1 MIENGE
7 SKKTKPSSIIDLHS
21 SSEKYWSLR
30 YKDFI
35 MLDTPIYKFLE
46 ASRYLK
52 IAPATLRSWVVGRS
66 YPKGK
71 GFAYFKPLIKSS
83 GKAHHLLSFN
93 NLIEA
98 YVLRSLRQE
107 HGVSIKA
114 VRAALNYAQA
124 EFNVPRLLLSH
135 DLFTAAGNLFLQRY
149 GELINLSKSGQ
160 LALRKMLEAHLQRIE
175 WNRNLPIRLYPFI
188 DLDSN
193 KLIAIDP
200 LVKFGRPV
208 IMRKAVSTASIV
220 DRIDAGE
227 SLVAVADDYD
237 LEVNEVEMAVLYER
251 AA

>member
-1 MIENGE
+1 MNG
-7 SKKTKPSSIIDLHS
+7 
-21 SSEKYWSLR
+21 
-30 YKDFI
+30 DFI
-35 MLDTPIYKFLE
+35 MAAPIYKFLE

-52 IAPATLRSWVVGRS
+52 IAQATLRSWVIGRS

-71 GFAYFKPLIKSS
+71 SFAYFKPLIKSS
-83 GKAHHLLSFN
+83 DKQQQLLSFN

-124 EFNVPRLLLSH
+124 EFYIPRLLLSH
-135 DLFTAAGNLFLQRY
+135 DLFTAAGDLFLQRY
-149 GELINLSKSGQ
+149 GELINLSRSGQ

-175 WNRNLPIRLYPFI
+175 WDRNLPVRLYPFI
-188 DLDSN
+188 DFDSK

-200 LVKFGRPV
+200 LIKFGRPV
-208 IMRKAVSTASIV
+208 IVRKAVSTASIV

-237 LEVNEVEMAVLYER
+237 LEVNEIEMAVLYER